1 MIDSGNGQAQGA
13 KVNPHKRKFSLNG
26 AASKTQILTSIS
38 VIIALMLGGLVAASA
53 QPTLGFRKS
62 VIEISEAED
71 FLVIALELSQV
82 LAEPG
87 EISFSTEDGTAQAG
101 EDYTATNGVLH
112 IEAGLYA
119 VSTNSAVIRIP
130 LLKDATREA
139 DETFF
144 VHLRNPAGTLRLA
157 SRTNLEVHILDND
170 QGIRFAQEGELQS
183 GPGTNAIEILRGDDG
198 SNDVTV
204 EYSTVAGT
212 ALPGSDFQE
221 SNGTVIFRQ
230 GEASKVI
237 EISIAENDLLETD
250 ETFTVALRN
259 PTGGAL
265 GNPITRT
272 IRVLNGQPHLLS
284 AIVLTNLPF
293 AEPEPNKQAIGI
305 ALQGEYAYMTYM
317 LGLLV
322 FNISDPARPVQIA
335 NTNLSGLCLGI
346 ALATNYAFIAN
357 FDYGLLVMDIQQ
369 PSEPKI
375 VAHLHVGAA
384 TDLALSGHYA
394 YVATYEGLAVVD
406 LADPSRPVLLTN
418 QPSGGTYTTGV
429 AVQGNFAFVA
439 AFDAGLQVFDL
450 IDPAKPGSVGYAPM
464 PGIARSVAVSGGY
477 AYLTG
482 GTNLLQVVSITN
494 PVRPEVIARMGGGSD
509 ARSIFIAEPYACVTD
524 YSAGLYVLNI
534 SRPSTP
540 YLVAAYYSRSSSATA
555 RDRNIYL
562 ADAWSGLTVLG
573 IAPILDPSV
582 PVGGGFQFLLK
593 SLANRPVRIERS
605 PNLQDWEIWR
615 QMTPDREV
623 VRITDSQPGD
633 GAMFYRA
640 GAE

>member
-1 MIDSGNGQAQGA
+1 MIDSGNGQAQSA
-13 KVNPHKRKFSLNG
+13 KVNPDKKQFSLNG
-26 AASKTQILTSIS
+26 PASKNQIPVSIS
-38 VIIALMLGGLVAASA
+38 AIIGLTLGCLLAASA
-53 QPTLGFRKS
+53 QPTLGFHQS
-62 VIEISEAED
+62 VVEISEAAD
-71 FLVIALELSQV
+71 FLVIPLELSQV
-82 LAEPG
+82 LAEPV

-112 IEAGLYA
+112 VEAGIYA

-130 LLKDATREA
+130 LLKDATREPN
-139 DETFF
+139 ETFF
-144 VHLRNPAGTLRLA
+144 VHLRNPSGTLQLA
-157 SRTNLEVHILDND
+157 SRTNLEVRILDND
-170 QGIRFAQEGELQS
+170 QGIRFAQEEELQS
-183 GPGTNAIEILRGDDG
+183 GPGTVEIEVLRGDDG

-204 EYSTVAGT
+204 EFSTVAGV

-221 SNGTVIFRQ
+221 TNGTLIFHRE
-230 GEASKVI
+230 EASKVI
-237 EISIAENDLLETD
+237 EISIKENDLLETD
-250 ETFTVALRN
+250 ETFTVALSN

-265 GNPITRT
+265 GNPIIRT

-284 AIVLTNLPF
+284 AVVLTNVSF

-305 ALQGEYAYMTYM
+305 ALQGEYAYMTDALGM
-317 LGLLV
+317 LV
-322 FNISDPARPVQIA
+322 YNISDPARPVQIA
-335 NTNLSGLCLGI
+335 DTNLSGLCYGI

-357 FDYGLLVMDIQQ
+357 FDQGLLIMDIRQ
-369 PSEPKI
+369 PYEPKI
-375 VAHLHVGAA
+375 VARLDVGAA
-384 TDLALSGHYA
+384 TDLTLSGHYA
-394 YVATYEGLAVVD
+394 YAATYEGLAVVD
-406 LADPSRPVLLTN
+406 LADPLQPVLLTN
-418 QPSGGTYTTGV
+418 QPSGGTYTSGV

-439 AFDAGLQVFDL
+439 AFDAGLQIFDL
-450 IDPAKPGSVGYAPM
+450 TDPAKPGPVGNAPM

-482 GTNLLQVVSITN
+482 GTNLLQVVAITN
-494 PVRPEVIARMGGGSD
+494 PAQPDVIVRLGGGSD
-509 ARSIFIAEPYACVTD
+509 ARSIFIAEPYAYVTD

-534 SRPSTP
+534 SRPSAP
-540 YLVAAYYSRSSSATA
+540 YLVAAYNSRSLSVAV

-562 ADAWSGLTVLG
+562 ADTWSGLTVLG

-582 PVGGGFQFLLK
+582 PVRGGFQFLLK

-605 PNLQDWEIWR
+605 ANFQNWEVWR

-623 VRITDSQPGD
+623 VRITDSQPVD